1 MSHITLD
8 NFEDIT
14 HWIPHSS
21 GQASLK
27 LTQNESPHG
36 KALRFDFDFNKA
48 CGFVAARKEFSFS
61 TPDDYVICFNFRGN
75 FSIKRFELKLID
87 QSGQNVWWYNSP
99 GFEISD
105 KWQNLSIKSHQ
116 IEFAWGPLGS
126 NSDPIADVGAIELVF
141 WAASP
146 ERGSMWIDNLRL
158 IDKKIQNHAV
168 VTASSSLTD
177 YSPKSSLDPSSENGW
192 RSTTAK
198 KPQWL
203 EINFGEVR
211 EIGGLVIHWDSLHQT
226 KKFEIECLVAET
238 NEWKR
243 IYFSEAVSHV
253 RSYIYLPG
261 AEYRRLRF
269 NFLENYGSESFALK
283 FLEIKN
289 RHFSRSQS
297 SFFKNIARYE
307 PRGTFPRYFYGEQ
320 SCWTETGTPEENS
333 FQALINEQGMV
344 EIDKG
349 SFSIEPFLL
358 AEGSLVTWNDV
369 EVTQKLEQSLPIP
382 SVHWKGHDLHL
393 QTTVYMDSTAK
404 RSIVFIRYRLQNLG
418 KKSQNVSLFAL
429 IRPFQVTPPWQSHLK
444 FGGISQ
450 INELIAVEGAIQVN
464 RAKIVVPLS
473 NSECFTF
480 SSFDQGPLGPII
492 HNEPPP
498 QILQLVDSCG
508 WASGSM
514 KFKFELKPNSI
525 EEVYLAIP
533 SDNCSG
539 EKETIKEI
547 SQMSG
552 SKTFEKVV
560 RNWKDKLSP
569 VEITLPDKEQHFID
583 ALRIS
588 AAHILI
594 NRDGPAFQPGPR
606 RYACS
611 WIRDGAVMAAAALR
625 MGFNEEAK
633 NFIKWYAQHQNM
645 KGGQLP
651 FAIDHQEHFEPHEH
665 DNLGE
670 FIFTISECFR
680 ITKDMEF
687 LKSLWPSVQRAIGQT
702 EFLLNQRLG
711 TKYLQAEFQ
720 AYYGLLPESVSHEGY
735 LFQPVHSHWDNFWTL
750 RGLIDAAFLAS
761 VLEDIQQKA
770 YFSELCR
777 SFKEN
782 LMNSLNLT
790 INERGINY
798 FPGSVE
804 LADFDPS
811 ATAIVGS
818 LLNDH
823 QLFTNEV
830 FRTTFDKY
838 LIDFDASHRRQSG
851 KWINFTPYE
860 MRIIGTL
867 VKMGRREDS
876 YKLLKFFINERAP
889 SAWNQWPEIVWRD
902 LKAPAHIGDLPHS
915 WVGAEY
921 ILSFL
926 SVFAYEELDC
936 QSLVLAAGIPEDWLS
951 HGEISVRNLPTYFGN
966 LSYTLRKS
974 GEDHLKMSVA
984 IDSSDSRIGF
994 VIKPPSIGRMVEVHV
1009 NSRKLSKFDPEN
1021 LIVYDCPA
1029 HILIRYS
1036 TSNGVVAHEN

>member
-8 NFEDIT
+8 DFEDIT
-14 HWIPHSS
+14 GWIPHSS
-21 GQASLK
+21 GQANLK
-27 LTQNESPHG
+27 LTQSEGLNG
-36 KALRFDFDFNKA
+36 KALKLDFDFKEA
-48 CGFVAARKEFSFS
+48 RGFVTARKEFSIS
-61 TPDDYVICFNFRGN
+61 TPEDYIVCFDFRGN
-75 FSIKRFELKLID
+75 LSIKKFELKLID
-87 QSGQNVWWYNSP
+87 QSGLNVWWYNSP
-99 GFEISD
+99 HLEISD
-105 KWQNLSIKSHQ
+105 KWQNLSIRSHQ

-126 NSDPIADVGAIELVF
+126 NSDPITEIGAIELVF
-141 WAASP
+141 WADSS
-146 ERGSMWIDNLRL
+146 ERGSMWIANLRL
-158 IDKKIQNHAV
+158 MDKKIQNPAV
-168 VTASSSLTD
+168 VTASSSLAD
-177 YSPKSSLDPSSENGW
+177 YSPESSLDPSSENGW

-211 EIGGLVIHWDSLHQT
+211 DIGGLVIHWDSLHQT
-226 KKFEIECLVAET
+226 KKFEIQCLNDGT
-238 NEWKR
+238 NEWKT
-243 IYFSEAVSHV
+243 IHFSEAVSHV

-261 AEYRRLRF
+261 AACRQLRF
-269 NFLENYGSESFALK
+269 NFFENYGSESFGLK
-283 FLEIKN
+283 LLEIKS
-289 RHFSRSQS
+289 HQFSRTQS
-297 SFFKNIARYE
+297 SFFKNVARYE
-307 PRGTFPRYFYGEQ
+307 PKGTFPKYFYGEQ
-320 SCWTETGTPEENS
+320 SYLTVIGTPQENS
-333 FQALINEQGMV
+333 FQALINEEGMV

-349 SFSIEPFLL
+349 SFSVEPFLL
-358 AEGSLVTWNDV
+358 TEKSLVTWNDV
-369 EVTQKLEQSLPIP
+369 EVTQSLEQNLPIP

-393 QTTVYMDSTAK
+393 QTTVYMDSTEK
-404 RSIVFIRYRLQNLG
+404 RSIVYIRYRLQNLG
-418 KKSQNVSLFAL
+418 EISQIVSLFAL
-429 IRPFQVTPPWQSHLK
+429 LRPFQVTTPWQRHLN

-464 RAKIVVPLS
+464 RAKIVIPLS
-473 NSECFTF
+473 NSECFIF
-480 SSFDQGPLGPII
+480 SSFDQGPLSPII

-498 QILQLVDSCG
+498 QISQLVDSCG

-514 KFKFELKPNSI
+514 KFKFDLKPNSI
-525 EEVYLAIP
+525 GEVYLAIP
-533 SDNCSG
+533 SDNCSS
-539 EKETIKEI
+539 KKKTIKKI

-552 SKTFEKVV
+552 SKNFEKVV

-569 VEITLPDKEQHFID
+569 LEITLPDTEQHFID

-633 NFIKWYAQHQNM
+633 NFIKWYAQRQNV
-645 KGGQLP
+645 KDGQIP
-651 FAIDHQEHFEPHEH
+651 FAIDHEEHFEPPEH

-670 FIFTISECFR
+670 FIFTIAECFR
-680 ITKDMEF
+680 ITKDMDF
-687 LKSLWPSVQRAIGQT
+687 LKSLWPSVQRAIGRT
-702 EFLLNQRLG
+702 EFLLNQRLT
-711 TKYLQAEFQ
+711 TKYLQSEFR

-761 VLEDIQQKA
+761 VLGDLQQEA
-770 YFSELCR
+770 HFSQLCR
-777 SFKEN
+777 SFKKS

-790 INERGINY
+790 IKERGINF

-818 LLNDH
+818 LLNDD
-823 QLFTNEV
+823 QLFTEKA

-838 LIDFDASHRRQSG
+838 LIDFDASHRRRSG

-867 VKMGRREDS
+867 VKMGRRDDS
-876 YKLLKFFINERAP
+876 YKLLKFFIEERAP
-889 SAWNQWPEIVWRD
+889 RSWNQWPEIVWRE
-902 LKAPAHIGDLPHS
+902 LKDPAHIGDLPHS

-926 SVFAYEELDC
+926 SVFAYEKLDC
-936 QSLVLAAGIPEDWLS
+936 QSLVLAAGIPKDWLS
-951 HGEISVRNLPTYFGN
+951 HGEISIRNLPTYFGN
-966 LSYTLRKS
+966 VSYTLRKS
-974 GEDHLKMSVA
+974 GENLLEMSVS
-984 IDSSDSRIGF
+984 IDSSVSRLGI
-994 VIKPPSIGRMVEVHV
+994 VVKPPSLGRMIEVHV

-1021 LIVYDCPA
+1021 LIIYDCPA
-1029 HILIRYS
+1029 QILIRYS
-1036 TSNGVVAHEN
+1036 ARN